1 MPSRPG
7 AMPQHPRFVR
17 HEFLMAVMPHDK
29 QPRVA
34 VATTPKEVA
43 SSGFVHEKGFPQP
56 RHDGSPPN
64 LPRDTMLSPTWSAWP
79 PGLRCSSP
87 AESIPKPR
95 DSNISLRISGLSI
108 LESRGFRDYSRGS
121 HGLKPSSPPSVQ
133 SCIVHRESRQKAV
146 SRHNDQAALPR
157 MAITPV
163 RWRYKRKTKE
173 SNHAICPTSSLHG
186 PFLLS
191 SPSPCHIRHGELA
204 SEPTAYYSPT
214 ESAPSPAW
222 SAAWRDFVKKNL
234 VKCQKIINRGGF
246 IYF

>member
-17 HEFLMAVMPHDK
+17 HEFLMAVMPHDR

-79 PGLRCSSP
+79 PACGAQVRP
-87 AESIPKPR
+87 ESIPKPR

-163 RWRYKRKTKE
+163 GRRYKKKPKKGPCNLSDKQFAWPFSFVQSE
-173 SNHAICPTSSLHG
+173 SVPGPTWGAGLRAYGLLQSDRVRAESSV
-186 PFLLS
+186 
-191 SPSPCHIRHGELA
+191 E
-204 SEPTAYYSPT
+204 
-214 ESAPSPAW
+214 
-222 SAAWRDFVKKNL
+222 
-234 VKCQKIINRGGF
+234 RGLERF
-246 IYF
+246 C